1 MKPMLLL
8 GLVMGF
14 VLTGAAAAQVP
25 RDLSQVR
32 GFNYFPAS
40 VTQEQIFLQYDDAE
54 VDRDFGYARALNLN
68 QVRTFL
74 RYSEWAA
81 DTPKFRES
89 FRKLLAMVRRH
100 NMQIMFALVPP
111 RDLLAAS
118 AGAPAPAVDQ
128 RTAAWLND
136 ILGMAKGHPEI
147 LAWDVANEP
156 DWIGYSD
163 NPRPAAEIA
172 RRMAM
177 GKALSDFVHAFDKS
191 YLTAIGCWNVA
202 CIEVAA
208 PYTDILTYHDYSPT
222 REQIAANAMRAKAFS
237 QKVGKPVLQTE
248 VGAPGRAS
256 PYDMALREYRR
267 IGMGFY
273 IWELMVGRNWGDI
286 QGIFYADGTVRDPVA
301 AAAVLGIFR
310 NEGSDRR
317 LETPDRESWVT
328 VPLQRGATWLAAE
341 NPDWTEGLEIAE
353 TEANMLE
360 ANQLVAMRFPP
371 SLAIKKLREGA
382 PNIPA
387 LRAALQEFSALLTPY
402 AGLGRRNGN

>member
-1 MKPMLLL
+1 MKYWACL
-8 GLVMGF
+8 GLILA
-14 VLTGAAAAQVP
+14 LTNAAGAQVP
-25 RDLSQVR
+25 KDLSHVR
-32 GFNYFPAS
+32 GFNYFPIS
-40 VTQEQIFLQYDDAE
+40 VTSEQIFRQYDEAE
-54 VDRDFGYARALNLN
+54 INRDFGYARSLNLN
-68 QVRTFL
+68 QVRTFV

-81 DTPKFRES
+81 DTPKFRDS
-89 FRKLLAMVRRH
+89 FVKFLALVKRH
-100 NMQIMFALVPP
+100 NMQVMFSLNPP

-118 AGAPAPAVDQ
+118 ANAPAPVVDQ

-136 ILGMAKGHPEI
+136 VLGMAKGHPEI

-156 DWIGYSD
+156 DWTGYSD

-177 GKALSDFVHAFDKS
+177 GKALSDFVHGFDKS
-191 YLTAIGCWNVA
+191 YRTAVGCWNVA
-202 CIEVAA
+202 CIEVVE

-222 REQIAANAMRAKAFS
+222 RELIAANAMRARAFS

-256 PYDMALREYRR
+256 PYDMALREYHR

-273 IWELMVGRNWGDI
+273 IWELMIGRSWGDI
-286 QGIFYADGTVRDPVA
+286 QGIFYADGTVRDPVTA
-301 AAAVLGIFR
+301 AALMGIFR
-310 NEGSDRR
+310 NEGEDRR

-328 VPLQRGATWLAAE
+328 VPLQRSAKWLAAE
-341 NPDWTEGLEIAE
+341 NPDWKEGLEIAE

-360 ANQLVAMRFPP
+360 SNQLVAMRFPP
-371 SLAIKKLREGA
+371 SLTIKKLREA
-382 PNIPA
+382 PPNIPA
-387 LRAALQEFSALLTPY
+387 LRATMQEFVALLTPY

>member
-1 MKPMLLL
+1 MKSLLAAIL
-8 GLVMGF
+8 GACL
-14 VLTGAAAAQVP
+14 LAAPALAVP
-25 RDLSQVR
+25 KDLSGVR
-32 GFNYFPAS
+32 GFNYFPVS
-40 VTQEQIFLQYDDAE
+40 VTNEQIFLQYDEAE
-54 VDRDFGYARALNLN
+54 INRDFGYARALNLN

-74 RYSEWAA
+74 RYSEWSA
-81 DTPKFRES
+81 DTPKFRDS
-89 FRKLLAMVRRH
+89 FRKLLALVKRH

-111 RDLLAAS
+111 RETLAAA
-118 AGAPAPAVDQ
+118 AGAPMVDQ
-128 RTAAWLND
+128 RSAAWLND
-136 ILGMAKGHPEI
+136 ILGMARGHSEI

-191 YLTAIGCWNVA
+191 YLTTVGCWNVA
-202 CIEVAA
+202 CIEPTA
-208 PYTDILTYHDYSPT
+208 PYVDILTYHDYSPT
-222 REQIAANAMRAKAFS
+222 RELIAANAARANAFAARI
-237 QKVGKPVLQTE
+237 GKPVLQTE

-256 PYDMALREYRR
+256 PYDMALREYKKA
-267 IGMGFY
+267 GMGFY
-273 IWELMVGRNWGDI
+273 IWELMVARNWGDI

-301 AAAVLGIFR
+301 AAALLGIFR
-310 NEGSDRR
+310 NEGADRR

-328 VPLQRGATWLAAE
+328 VPLQRSAKWLAAE
-341 NPDWTEGLEIAE
+341 NPDWKEGLEIAE

-371 SLAIKKLREGA
+371 SLAIRKLREGS
-382 PNIPA
+382 PNLPA
-387 LRAALQEFSALLTPY
+387 LRAVMQEYAALLTPY